1 MIKHLALKFKNLSKR
16 NKTNVL
22 IIHHRGGNGDLESI
36 HQQHLRQGWAGIGYH
51 YYIRKDGQIYG
62 GRPQWAIGAHCT
74 GHNSNS
80 LGICLEGNF
89 EKEKPSEEQL
99 NSLKWLIEYLR
110 KLFPIREVK
119 GHRDY
124 NPTACPGKYLYN
136 WLSSQTPG

>member
-62 GRPQWAIGAHCT
+62 GRPQWAIT
-74 GHNSNS
+74 
-80 LGICLEGNF
+80 
-89 EKEKPSEEQL
+89 
-99 NSLKWLIEYLR
+99 R
-110 KLFPIREVK
+110 
-119 GHRDY
+119 
-124 NPTACPGKYLYN
+124 
-136 WLSSQTPG
+136 